1 MKGLIFTWLLTL
13 LGASSCIITPFY
25 GFLAYVAL
33 AILRPDFLWSSH
45 ISGGRFSLIVASAML
60 LSWTW
65 HAFGNWR
72 LGAARRI
79 VLLFAGFWLWSVFLA
94 VQAPSQPH
102 AWYFVEQ
109 MARILLPFLVGI
121 TTVRNIADLRRLAWV
136 MVLCE
141 GYVAFEMNAW
151 YFSGY
156 NYLWHIGFGGV
167 DNNSAAIGLVT
178 ALGVAFFLFLNETV
192 RWKQA
197 VVAGCAAFIGHAIL
211 FSFSRGAMLATL
223 VFAGVSFFIIHKTT
237 KHYVM
242 FGVGLLAAILL
253 AGPEVQQRFLQTFEQ
268 KAGVREASAQSR
280 LDLWKNCFTLLMRD
294 PIMGCGPDHWP
305 LHAHEFGWPKGKEA
319 HSLWVQTATETGIP
333 GIMMFLGF
341 YLLTIWRCW
350 RILGQLRPEDPPW
363 FGDACR
369 MTIASLCGFI
379 VAAMFVSLEALE
391 IPYYVALLGA
401 GTMVVYGQYRQTQA
415 VLEGVVHADGSQ
427 PDDDVV
433 HPSSDAPTFPG
444 PLPPW
449 PAAAAERP
457 AYATWP
463 PLPDAPPAVQPDWR
477 DQLGTPAVLTAA
489 ATNRSTAWADPSDP
503 ANNPEAACLIMN

>member
-1 MKGLIFTWLLTL
+1 MKGLIFTWLLTA
-13 LGASSCIITPFY
+13 LGVSSSLINPYF
-25 GFLAYVAL
+25 GFLSYVAL

-60 LSWTW
+60 VSWGCR
-65 HAFGNWR
+65 AFGNWK

-94 VQAPSQPH
+94 IQAPSQPH

-121 TTVRNIADLRRLAWV
+121 TTVRSIRNLKQLAWV
-136 MVLCE
+136 IVICE
-141 GYVAFEMNAW
+141 GYVAFEMNMW

-178 ALGVAFFLFLNETV
+178 ALGVAFFLFLNETA

-197 VVAGCAAFIGHAIL
+197 IIAGCAAFIGHAIL
-211 FSFSRGAMLATL
+211 FSFSRGAMLATI
-223 VFAGVSFFIIHKTT
+223 VFAAVSFLVLQKSL
-237 KHYVM
+237 KHYLM
-242 FGVGLLAAILL
+242 FGVGLIAAVIL

-268 KAGVREASAQSR
+268 KSGVREASAQSR
-280 LDLWKNCFTLLMRD
+280 LDLWKNCFTILMKD

-333 GIMMFLGF
+333 GIAMFLGF
-341 YLLTIWRCW
+341 YLVCIWRCW
-350 RILGQLRPEDPPW
+350 RMLAKLQPDDPPW

-369 MTIASLCGFI
+369 MTVTSLCGFI

-401 GTMVVYGQYRQTQA
+401 GTLLVIGDYRHAQRQQSSIIEMESETDDRIVADAEDTSTQD
-415 VLEGVVHADGSQ
+415 AD
-427 PDDDVV
+427 
-433 HPSSDAPTFPG
+433 
-444 PLPPW
+444 
-449 PAAAAERP
+449 R
-457 AYATWP
+457 
-463 PLPDAPPAVQPDWR
+463 DWR
-477 DQLGTPAVLTAA
+477 DRIGTDVSEYPEEDHGINLPRPMVL
-489 ATNRSTAWADPSDP
+489 N
-503 ANNPEAACLIMN
+503 